1 MIVNIYLFIYIT
13 IGIGVTDLACE
24 IKFVIDRHE
33 ISIDIVKSET
43 ETAKSYYQAIV
54 SLSIAQWRN
63 RSIRETAIS
72 MLSKII
78 LNESSQLPAIAA
90 FSKELSINYQPESYS
105 HVFEE
110 HFSNSR

>member
-1 MIVNIYLFIYIT
+1 MSFNAIYFNNRS

-24 IKFVIDRHE
+24 IKFVIDRKE
-33 ISIDIVKSET
+33 ISIDVVKSEA

-63 RSIRETAIS
+63 RSIRDTAMQ

-78 LNESSQLPAIAA
+78 LNESSQLPAITA
-90 FSKELSINYQPESYS
+90 FSKELSLNYLPESYAN
-105 HVFEE
+105 VFED
-110 HFSNSR
+110 HFSTSR